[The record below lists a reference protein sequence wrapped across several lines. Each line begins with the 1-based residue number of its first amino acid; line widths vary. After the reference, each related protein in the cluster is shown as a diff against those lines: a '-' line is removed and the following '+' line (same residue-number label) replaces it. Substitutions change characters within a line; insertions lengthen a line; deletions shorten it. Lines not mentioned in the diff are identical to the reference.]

1 MKQSQHDITKMLQ
14 KWSDGDQ
21 EALDMLMPLVYDQLK
36 NLARACVRNER
47 EGHTLNTTALVHEA
61 YLKIADR
68 SQLRWKDRVH
78 FLAMASRVM
87 RNILIDNARK
97 RNAVKHGGGFQRV
110 DQDDTLFVPDEYTEV
125 LVELDDALE
134 KMEKLHPRQAKAV
147 VLYYYGGLTL
157 EEVGE
162 ILDISPPT
170 AMRYLRFAQAY
181 LAQIWKSDMKA

>member
-61 YLKIADR
+61 YLKMADIN
-68 SQLRWKDRVH
+68 QLQWKDRVH
-78 FLAMASRVM
+78 FLTMASRVM